1 MASLF
6 EKGIQGL
13 ADTKWS
19 GVAGSCAKLIGID
32 YRSKPGVFTAHQK
45 MTKDSPDSP
54 DVDEVDELCKVP
66 LAVSDGSNLWFSS
79 ESGKIWREVDGVYT
93 LVYTLDPITDFDQY
107 AAFNEAFPDSGDT
120 ATIWKTFNTD
130 PLINYSTG
138 FILKPSGD
146 DAPKVTSRDLNRAAS
161 NSATLA
167 TSITIPDRPNQ
178 IVIAITGN
186 YDTDG
191 GSHGVSGITFDGNA
205 MTSMGS
211 GTGTSG
217 GFHIAWGMA
226 RYMNPSVGSF
236 QVETT
241 FASASENRFLYV
253 IVFEGVDQTTPII
266 DTDNGFG
273 EDSPSLATLDLV
285 GTANNQVL
293 VMATFTPEAVHIMGT
308 GQTEIINSNA
318 DATPPEFDESVSMK
332 VLRVGDPI
340 VLGAAELTGSVD
352 NVIDN
357 FDPEDNEPDLSEDVN
372 MVYFASSDIL
382 WKIPVSELDDW
393 TGNVATVGVF
403 QNGNPS
409 YHPMVVQNLQLFI
422 GDGNLVAKVNELNQF
437 IPETELNVEKNEVIT
452 TMVGFDIDVLIGT
465 KDVNQCRVIRW
476 DTVSESWSAEDEI
489 DDTEVYAFIRDDNF
503 VYALVGEAGRLY
515 FYNGEK
521 LVPYQRIPG
530 TWSPTSTG
538 KINANAVGF
547 ILGIPVFGFSNITG
561 NPTEQGIYGFGSY
574 SKDYPK
580 TLSLD
585 FPISTDEFSGV
596 EIGAIITRGSNM
608 WAAWKSGTDVGVD
621 KLDYTAKYEDA
632 HLETVVLSPMK
643 NRSEYKTLVRVHAP
657 YASLPEST
665 AVVLTYSKNYASY
678 LALSSVVDALHS
690 IVKSD
695 KTIPKVGN
703 IQLRLGLTVSGNN
716 APELEDLQVDLVAET
731 TQTG

>member
-45 MTKDSPDSP
+45 LTKESSTT
-54 DVDEVDELCKVP
+54 VTELCKVP
-66 LAVSDGSNLWFSS
+66 LPVSDGSNLWFSS
-79 ESGKIWREVDGVYT
+79 ESGKIWREVAGTYT
-93 LVYTLDPITDFDQY
+93 LVHTINPIVDFDQY
-107 AAFNEAFPDSGDT
+107 AAFNDAFPGETPDS
-120 ATIWKTFNTD
+120 ATMWKTFDTD
-130 PLINYSTG
+130 PLINYSSG
-138 FILKPSGD
+138 FVIAPSGST
-146 DAPKVTSRDLNRAAS
+146 APKVVSRALTRSAS
-161 NSATLA
+161 SSTTIS
-167 TSITIPDRPNQ
+167 TSIDIPTTGSNLA
-178 IVIAITGN
+178 VFAFAGN
-186 YDTDG
+186 YDTG
-191 GSHGVSGITFDGNA
+191 AGPYTVSGITFNGVA
-205 MTSMGS
+205 MTSITSGS
-211 GTGTSG
+211 GTSG
-217 GFHIAWGMA
+217 GFKIARGSS
-226 RYMNPSVGSF
+226 RYMNPSSGTYTV
-236 QVETT
+236 QAT
-241 FASASENRFLYV
+241 FANAATNRFLYIV
-253 IVFEGVDQTTPII
+253 VFEDVHQATPII
-266 DTDNGFG
+266 DTDSGFG
-273 EDSPSLATLDLV
+273 NSTGPALATLDLI

-293 VMATFTPEAVHIMGT
+293 VMATYSPVATHIIGT

-318 DATPPEFDESVSMK
+318 DQTPPEFSESISMK
-332 VLRVGDPI
+332 TLRVGTAI
-340 VLGAAELTGSVD
+340 VLGAAELTGTQN
-352 NVIDN
+352 NVLDD
-357 FDPEDNEPDLSEDVN
+357 FDPEDNEPDLSEEVN
-372 MVYFASSDIL
+372 AVYFATSDVL
-382 WKIPVSELDDW
+382 WKISVDDLASW
-393 TGNVATVGVF
+393 SGNLITAGQF
-403 QNGNPS
+403 QNGNPT

-437 IPETELNVEKNEVIT
+437 IPETELNVERNEVIT

-521 LVPYQRIPG
+521 LVPYQRMPG
-530 TWSPTSTG
+530 VWNPSSTG
-538 KINANAVGF
+538 KINANAIGF

-585 FPISTDEFSGV
+585 FPISTGEFSGV

-608 WAAWKSGTDVGVD
+608 WAAWKSGTSVGVD
-621 KLDYTAKYEDA
+621 KLDYTAKYA
-632 HLETVVLSPMK
+632 SAYLETVVLSPMK
-643 NRSEYKTLVRVHAP
+643 DRSEFKTLVRAQAP
-657 YASLPEST
+657 YASLPANT
-665 AVVLTYSKNYASY
+665 AVVFSYSKNYAAY
-678 LALSSVVDALHS
+678 LSLSSVVDALHA

-695 KTIPKVGN
+695 KTVPKVGN
-703 IQLRLGLTVSGNN
+703 VQIRLALTVSGNT
-716 APELEDLQVDLVAET
+716 APELEDLQVDIVAER

>member
-19 GVAGSCAKLIGID
+19 GVAGSCAKLVGID

-45 MTKDSPDSP
+45 LTKESSTTIT
-54 DVDEVDELCKVP
+54 ELCKVP
-66 LAVSDGSNLWFSS
+66 LPVSDGSNLWFSS
-79 ESGKIWREVDGVYT
+79 ESGKIWREIGGVYT

-107 AAFNEAFPDSGDT
+107 AAFNEAFPDETPDS
-120 ATIWKTFNTD
+120 ATIWKTFDTD
-130 PLINYSTG
+130 PLINYSDGCIVAPAGST
-138 FILKPSGD
+138 
-146 DAPKVTSRDLNRAAS
+146 APKVVARSLTRSAS
-161 NSATLA
+161 SSTTIS
-167 TSITIPDRPNQ
+167 TSIQIPTTGSNLA
-178 IVIAITGN
+178 VFAFAGN
-186 YDTDG
+186 YDTG
-191 GSHGVSGITFDGNA
+191 GSSYAVNGITFNGSS
-205 MTSMGS
+205 MTSVSS
-211 GTGTSG
+211 GTGSSG
-217 GFHIAWGMA
+217 GFKISRAIR
-226 RYMNPSVGSF
+226 RYMNPSSGTYT
-236 QVETT
+236 VEAT
-241 FASASENRFLYV
+241 FANAATNRFLYI
-253 IVFEGVDQTTPII
+253 IVLEDVEQTTPII
-266 DTDNGFG
+266 DTDSGFG
-273 EDSPSLATLDLV
+273 ESSNPSLATLDLV

-293 VMATFTPEAVHIMGT
+293 LMATYSPVATHIMGT
-308 GQTEIINSNA
+308 GVIDIINSNA
-318 DATPPEFDESVSMK
+318 DLTPPDFSESVSMK
-332 VLRVGDPI
+332 VLRIGTAI
-340 VLGAAELTGSVD
+340 VLGAAELTGSKN
-352 NVIDN
+352 NVLDN
-357 FDPEDNEPDLSEDVN
+357 FDPDDNEPDLSEEVN
-372 MVYFASSDIL
+372 TVYFATSDIL
-382 WKIPVSELDDW
+382 WKIAVDDIASW
-393 TGNVATVGVF
+393 TGNVTTVGQF
-403 QNGNPS
+403 QNGNAS

-437 IPETELNVEKNEVIT
+437 IPETELNVERNETIT

-530 TWSPTSTG
+530 TWNPSSTG

-547 ILGIPVFGFSNITG
+547 VLGIPVFGFSNITG
-561 NPTEQGIYGFGSY
+561 NPTEQGVYGFGSY

-585 FPISTDEFSGV
+585 FPISSGEFSGV

-608 WAAWKSGTDVGVD
+608 WVAWKSGTSVGVD
-621 KLDYTAKYEDA
+621 KLDYTAKYA
-632 HLETVVLSPMK
+632 SAYLETVVLSPIK

-657 YASLPEST
+657 YASLPSST
-665 AVVLTYSKNYASY
+665 AVVLSYSKNYAAY
-678 LALSSVVDALHS
+678 LTLSSVVDALHA

-695 KTIPKVGN
+695 KTVPKIGN
-703 IQLRLGLTVSGNN
+703 VQLRLALTVSGNN
-716 APELEDLQVDLVAET
+716 APEVEDLQVDLAAET